1 LRNQQ
6 AARYARWAAWAAAAI
21 ALLVAGVYGRR
32 AIQAARAR
40 RNAPAPLSNSVQQQS
55 HESTYSKTENNVTVF
70 TIRASQATEF
80 KDENRTELKD
90 VWITIFGRAG
100 DRNDDIHTRECS
112 YEPKTG
118 SMHCQ
123 GAVQINLAPK
133 QAAGAAASPKSI
145 QITTSNLSFN
155 RASGLASTPEAVQ
168 FQFTGGKGSA
178 VGVRYS
184 TETAIVLLEKNVE
197 LEVDSSDKTG
207 GLPVKATG
215 GNLSIYRNEHRVELG
230 APAVVRQGGRELAA
244 QKITINLDE
253 NYKAQHAV
261 AEGQPV
267 IRSTDAKGESTAT
280 ATKFEAWLDANG
292 WVQRIV
298 GDGNVSGGEKSATGS
313 DRFTASRVEF
323 AMEPDHNLLKTM
335 NASGGVNVESDDTSG
350 TRSMKT
356 DAMLVK
362 FAPAAKATP
371 SKSATSGM
379 GGRQRIDSAET
390 LAPAA
395 IEMKTGAEHTTLR
408 AKQFVTRFNAAG
420 KLDQLLGHSGV
431 QIVRQIGTAAPQ
443 TTSSAELATTFDSSG
458 EWATLD
464 QTGNVRFQQLD
475 RQATAARAQVV
486 RATDMIDL
494 SGSPVLSDAS
504 SRTTAGAVQINQK
517 TGEIHATGGV
527 VSTYLAGSQN
537 AEMNIGSGPGHVSA
551 ESLTGSN
558 TSGHATYVGR
568 ARLWQ
573 GQSVLDAQQIELW
586 RDEKKMVASGNV
598 VAVFPQASGP
608 ALGTI
613 GAQAPSGSAAKAAPS
628 KSAAPAASS
637 SPTLWHIHAPTLT
650 YWSDQ
655 GKAHLETGVRAE
667 SDQGS
672 MDSRTLDVFLS
683 PAPPAGQTPAAKP
696 TPAPSASASQSGLGG
711 NRQMDRAVALGDVVV
726 RQGDRRATAE
736 QALYTATDGKFTL
749 SGGQPTI
756 IDASN
761 DTTTGRSLTFFVAND
776 TILIDSQ
783 DGSRTLTKHR
793 VEK

>member
-1 LRNQQ
+1 
-6 AARYARWAAWAAAAI
+6 
-21 ALLVAGVYGRR
+21 
-32 AIQAARAR
+32 
-40 RNAPAPLSNSVQQQS
+40 
-55 HESTYSKTENNVTVF
+55 
-70 TIRASQATEF
+70 
-80 KDENRTELKD
+80 
-90 VWITIFGRAG
+90 
-100 DRNDDIHTRECS
+100 
-112 YEPKTG
+112 
-118 SMHCQ
+118 
-123 GAVQINLAPK
+123 
-133 QAAGAAASPKSI
+133 
-145 QITTSNLSFN
+145 
-155 RASGLASTPEAVQ
+155 
-168 FQFTGGKGSA
+168 
-178 VGVRYS
+178 
-184 TETAIVLLEKNVE
+184 
-197 LEVDSSDKTG
+197 
-207 GLPVKATG
+207 
-215 GNLSIYRNEHRVELG
+215 
-230 APAVVRQGGRELAA
+230 
-244 QKITINLDE
+244 
-253 NYKAQHAV
+253 
-261 AEGQPV
+261 
-267 IRSTDAKGESTAT
+267 
-280 ATKFEAWLDANG
+280 
-292 WVQRIV
+292 
-298 GDGNVSGGEKSATGS
+298 
-313 DRFTASRVEF
+313 
-323 AMEPDHNLLKTM
+323 
-335 NASGGVNVESDDTSG
+335 
-350 TRSMKT
+350 
-356 DAMLVK
+356 
-362 FAPAAKATP
+362 
-371 SKSATSGM
+371 
-379 GGRQRIDSAET
+379 
-390 LAPAA
+390 
-395 IEMKTGAEHTTLR
+395 
-408 AKQFVTRFNAAG
+408 
-420 KLDQLLGHSGV
+420 
-431 QIVRQIGTAAPQ
+431 
-443 TTSSAELATTFDSSG
+443 
-458 EWATLD
+458 
-464 QTGNVRFQQLD
+464 
-475 RQATAARAQVV
+475 
-486 RATDMIDL
+486 
-494 SGSPVLSDAS
+494 
-504 SRTTAGAVQINQK
+504 
-517 TGEIHATGGV
+517 V

-736 QALYTATDGKFTL
+736 QALYTAADGKFTL

-783 DGSRTLTKHR
+783 EGSRTLTKHR

>member
-21 ALLVAGVYGRR
+21 ALLVAGVYGKH
-32 AIQAARAR
+32 AFQAARAH

-55 HESTYSKTENNVTVF
+55 HEFAYSKTENSVTIF
-70 TIRASQATEF
+70 TIRASQATEY

-90 VWITIFGRAG
+90 VWITIFGRNG

-118 SMHCQ
+118 SIHCQ

-133 QAAGAAASPKSI
+133 QAAPAAGAASPKSI
-145 QITTSNLSFN
+145 QITTSNLSFD
-155 RASGLASTPEAVQ
+155 RGSGMASTPEAVQ

-178 VGVRYS
+178 TGVTYS
-184 TETAIVLLEKNVE
+184 TQTAIVLLEKNVE
-197 LEVDSSDKTG
+197 MEVDSSDKTG

-230 APAVVRQGGRELAA
+230 APAVVRQGGRELTA

-253 NYKAQHAV
+253 NYRAQHAV
-261 AEGQPV
+261 AEGQPT
-267 IRSTDAKGESTAT
+267 IHSADAKGESTAS
-280 ATKFEAWLDANG
+280 AAKFEAWLDANG

-298 GDGNVSGGEKSATGS
+298 GDGNVTGAEKSATGS
-313 DRFTASRVEF
+313 DHFSASRVEF
-323 AMEPDHNLLKTM
+323 AMAPEHNLLKSM
-335 NASGGVNVESDDTSG
+335 NASGGVSVESEDSSG
-350 TRSMKT
+350 TRAMKT
-356 DAMLVK
+356 DALLVK
-362 FAPAAKATP
+362 FVAAKTAVKR
-371 SKSATSGM
+371 SSGD
-379 GGRQRIDSAET
+379 GDGAAGRQRIDSAET
-390 LAPAA
+390 LAPAV
-395 IEMKTGAEHTTLR
+395 IEMKNGAEHTTLR
-408 AKQFVTRFNAAG
+408 AKQFVTRFNPAG
-420 KLDQLLGHSGV
+420 KVDQLLGHAGV
-431 QIVRQIGTAAPQ
+431 QIVRQIGQAAPQ
-443 TTSSAELATTFDSSG
+443 TTSAAELATTFDSSG

-464 QTGNVRFQQLD
+464 QTGNVRFQQQD
-475 RQATAARAQVV
+475 RQATAARAQMV
-486 RATDMIDL
+486 RSTDMIDL
-494 SGSPVLSDAS
+494 AGSPVLSDAS

-517 TGEIHATGGV
+517 TGEIRATGGV

-537 AEMNIGSGPGHVSA
+537 AEMSIGSGPGHVSA
-551 ESLTGSN
+551 DSLAGSN
-558 TSGHATYVGR
+558 TSGHAVYSGR

-598 VAVFPQASGP
+598 VAVFPQASG
-608 ALGTI
+608 AAMGTF
-613 GAQAPSGSAAKAAPS
+613 GGPSTEAAAAKSRAP
-628 KSAAPAASS
+628 ASS
-637 SPTLWHIHAPTLT
+637 SNPTLWHIHAPTLT

-672 MDSRTLDVFLS
+672 MDSRTLDVFLT
-683 PAPPAGQTPAAKP
+683 PAAPAGPTPAAKL
-696 TPAPSASASQSGLGG
+696 AQQGLGG
-711 NRQMDRAVALGDVVV
+711 SRQMDRALALGNVVV

-736 QALYTATDGKFTL
+736 QALYTAADGKFTL